1 MRRTLILTCM
11 LGVLLALPLQAL
23 SAQVAVIDLQAVL
36 QESNPGETAM
46 EKLRNYQQDVRS
58 DLKEQ
63 KQSLDQLKKE
73 LQQQS
78 MMLSEE
84 AKQDK
89 KTQFQKQ
96 AQQFQ
101 SEYQQYQ
108 QRMQQKEEELREPI
122 IDVLM
127 DVIQEY
133 GENNDFELILDKRNS
148 GVMYNKQSLDVT
160 DAIIEKL
167 NQAWEK
173 SDREIPSE

>member
-1 MRRTLILTCM
+1 MRKTLLLSCL
-11 LGVLLALPLQAL
+11 LGMLLALPFQAQ
-23 SAQVAVIDLQAVL
+23 AARIAVIDLQAVL
-36 QESNPGETAM
+36 QESNPGKTAM
-46 EKLRNYQQDVRS
+46 EKLKSYQQDVRS
-58 DLKEQ
+58 DLQEQ

-96 AQQFQ
+96 AQRFQ

-108 QRMQQKEEELREPI
+108 QRMQKKEEELREPI

-127 DVIQEY
+127 NVIQDY
-133 GENNDFELILDKRNS
+133 GENNDLELILDKRNS
-148 GVMYNKQSLDVT
+148 GVMYNEQSLEVT
-160 DAIIEKL
+160 DAIIDKL
-167 NQAWEK
+167 NQAWEE